1 MAELAIL
8 DLSGRVVRTERSNNV
23 NHQLDLSGEAAGV
36 YTVTLRGAF
45 ANVTT
50 ALAGAASA
58 GQTTLSVNPPAQDAG
73 QDATAPDVDWR
84 LATGSFGA
92 RYVVS
97 EAVKVEM
104 TARGWMF
111 EGTAFCAVPA
121 P

>member
-1 MAELAIL
+1 MACSCTWTTRWPTTWLLE
-8 DLSGRVVRTERSNNV
+8 SSNVFQVVKVDTGSHQCPAGTTTVYRFFNNRRDV
-23 NHQLDLSGEAAGV
+23 NH
-36 YTVTLRGAF
+36 
-45 ANVTT
+45 
-50 ALAGAASA
+50 
-58 GQTTLSVNPPAQDAG
+58 
-73 QDATAPDVDWR
+73 
-84 LATGSFGA
+84 